1 VTPPDR
7 QSPLPEGGWESLK
20 VDELKDE
27 LEARGLPKSGTKA
40 ELVERLLD
48 DDAAQAGSA
57 PAPAAEKEAAAEDA
71 QQITE
76 TPEPAVSEVAAEPA
90 TEDPHS
96 EEAQEAGEDAAGAA
110 DVSEVAGEP
119 ATEDSSSDEEA
130 AEEAGAE
137 EPEAKKSRRRRGSAE
152 TSTGTTRRERA
163 PRPEGDLIVR
173 ARAKYVRT
181 APRKARLVMNH
192 IRGKR
197 VEHAQAILTHAPRA
211 VSGDILKL
219 LNSAIAN
226 AESAYELGADELTVR
241 RAYVDEGPTIKR
253 YRPRALGRATKIN
266 KRTSHMTIE
275 LTTEGN
281 GR

>member
-1 VTPPDR
+1 MTPDKLNP
-7 QSPLPEGGWESLK
+7 PPEGGWESLK
-20 VDELKDE
+20 VDELKAE
-27 LEARGLPKSGTKA
+27 LEARGLPKSGNKA
-40 ELVERLLD
+40 ELIERLLD
-48 DDAAQAGSA
+48 DDAAQAGTA
-57 PAPAAEKEAAAEDA
+57 PASAAEKEAAPEAEV
-71 QQITE
+71 
-76 TPEPAVSEVAAEPA
+76 PEP
-90 TEDPHS
+90 DS
-96 EEAQEAGEDAAGAA
+96 EEAEEAGEDAAAAA
-110 DVSEVAGEP
+110 DA
-119 ATEDSSSDEEA
+119 DEEA
-130 AEEAGAE
+130 AEKAGAD
-137 EPEAKKSRRRRGSAE
+137 EPAAKKPRRRGSAE
-152 TSTGTTRRERA
+152 TSTGTRRQRA

-226 AESAYELGADELTVR
+226 AESAYELGADELSVH

>member
-1 VTPPDR
+1 MTPPNKVN
-7 QSPLPEGGWESLK
+7 PPPEGGWESLK
-20 VDELKDE
+20 VDELKEE
-27 LEARGLPKSGTKA
+27 LEARGLPKSGKKD
-40 ELVERLLD
+40 ELIARLLD
-48 DDAAQAGSA
+48 DDAGQAA
-57 PAPAAEKEAAAEDA
+57 AEAPAAEVEEAPAEEAAAEEAPSGDA
-71 QQITE
+71 
-76 TPEPAVSEVAAEPA
+76 PSGDAP
-90 TEDPHS
+90 S
-96 EEAQEAGEDAAGAA
+96 EEA
-110 DVSEVAGEP
+110 P
-119 ATEDSSSDEEA
+119 K
-130 AEEAGAE
+130 
-137 EPEAKKSRRRRGSAE
+137 PPRRRGSAE
-152 TSTGTTRRERA
+152 TSTGATRRRA
-163 PRPEGDLIVR
+163 PRAEGDLVVR
-173 ARAKYVRT
+173 ARARYVRS

-197 VEHAQAILTHAPRA
+197 VEHAQAILLHAPRA

-219 LNSAIAN
+219 LNSAVAN